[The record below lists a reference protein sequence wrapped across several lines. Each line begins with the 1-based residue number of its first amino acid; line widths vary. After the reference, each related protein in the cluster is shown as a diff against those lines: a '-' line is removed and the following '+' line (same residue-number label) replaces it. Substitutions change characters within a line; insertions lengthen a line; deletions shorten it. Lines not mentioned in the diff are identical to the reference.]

1 MSSSVVRITPLEYP
15 LMECVAPGVLT
26 LLTAA
31 DAPSLA
37 VDPEPQMPRVAEEE
51 MQQRVE
57 AARTAA
63 VAEAEERLR
72 EEMERV
78 RQAGQQRISEAL
90 GALEHERQAYF
101 KRVEH
106 EVVKLSIAIA
116 RKILHR
122 EAEIEPSLVA
132 ALVWRALERMKC
144 GGAVR
149 VRVASAEAESWRELG
164 EGKNSDARWEIVP
177 DDALRPGDCV
187 VETSVGSANFGLD
200 AQLNEVEESLLQ
212 VLAQSPAA

>member
-1 MSSSVVRITPLEYP
+1 VTPLEYP
-15 LMECVAPGVLT
+15 LLECVAPAILT
-26 LLTAA
+26 LLAA
-31 DAPSLA
+31 EEAALPVDA
-37 VDPEPQMPRVAEEE
+37 EPQMTHVAEEE

-57 AARTAA
+57 AARNAA

-72 EEMERV
+72 EEVERV
-78 RQAGQQRISEAL
+78 RQDAQQRMSEAL
-90 GALEHERQAYF
+90 GAFEQDRQAYF

-106 EVVKLSIAIA
+106 EVVKFSLAIA

-132 ALVWRALERMKC
+132 ALVRRALERMQC
-144 GGAVR
+144 GGSVR
-149 VRVASAEAESWRELG
+149 VRVASAEAESWRERG
-164 EGKNSDARWEIVP
+164 EEKNGAPRWEIVV
-177 DDALRPGDCV
+177 DSALKPGDCI

-212 VLAQSPAA
+212 LLAQSPAA